1 MSRPDLRL
9 RPFCAG
15 LLLVL
20 ALAAGVPLR
29 AQQPVQSKA
38 AGGRIKVE
46 RSDELPRHAYPVS
59 TTATAL
65 VQDNKQ
71 FAALAQQLQAD
82 LESEQ
87 QTVRLYIAAMARLS
101 NLRGDLCQRS
111 AQNYFHRLD
120 ELERRTAN
128 WASGRSAEKANIQK
142 RARMEIPHE
151 TLNTSQRPATPHHE
165 NGAQDCAQ
173 LLEEARADIDIVLKE
188 LGSQLGGLSEAES
201 RRLAQVRQ

>member
-9 RPFCAG
+9 RAFCAG

-20 ALAAGVPLR
+20 ALVAGVPLR

-82 LESEQ
+82 L
-87 QTVRLYIAAMARLS
+87 RADLAAYDIQDRATLKSYYSALS
-101 NLRGDLCQRS
+101 NLALDRGE
-111 AQNYFHRLD
+111 YG
-120 ELERRTAN
+120 TAV
-128 WASGRSAEKANIQK
+128 AYQ
-142 RARMEIPHE
+142 
-151 TLNTSQRPATPHHE
+151 
-165 NGAQDCAQ
+165 
-173 LLEEARADIDIVLKE
+173 
-188 LGSQLGGLSEAES
+188 
-201 RRLAQVRQ
+201 